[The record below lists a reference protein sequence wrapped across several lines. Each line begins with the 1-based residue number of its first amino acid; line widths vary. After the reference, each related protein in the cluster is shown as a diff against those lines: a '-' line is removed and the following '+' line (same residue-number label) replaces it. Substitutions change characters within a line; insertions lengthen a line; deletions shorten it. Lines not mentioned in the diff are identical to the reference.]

1 MNVKEVGH
9 RNWGGE
15 DVLLWSMTVRPRYLA
30 RQEKSRE
37 QKKRD
42 IFIFISGKAFSE
54 NGGVQKN
61 IYSEEERV

>member
-1 MNVKEVGH
+1 MGKTSIS
-9 RNWGGE
+9 
-15 DVLLWSMTVRPRYLA
+15 WSMTVRPRYLA

-42 IFIFISGKAFSE
+42 IFIFIWGKAFSE